1 MRISKGIVLLIIS
14 SFLLLSLSGCLELRV
29 AYIPDNLLTNGWHE
43 NVEKEESGS
52 SYFGLEKWNI
62 LVYENG
68 DVSALTIT
76 TIKTLIMMDKEE
88 LLKKIDSDIRNTCG
102 DYGITI
108 EGQSKV
114 SGSRM
119 LVNGHESRYVIYN
132 GTKNSEDYKIIGE
145 VWSCSYSG
153 ISVMCIGMA
162 KISDIKG
169 LESWREIAGDP
180 YGSIEGI
187 KGEGL
192 IYNINCH

>member
-1 MRISKGIVLLIIS
+1 MRTFRGIALLLIF
-14 SFLLLSLSGCLELRV
+14 SFLLLSLSGCLELRI
-29 AYIPDNLLTNGWHE
+29 AYIPDNLLTNGWQE

-68 DVSALTIT
+68 DVATLTVT
-76 TIKTLIMMDKEE
+76 TVKTLIMADKEE
-88 LLKKIDSDIRNTCG
+88 LFKKIDSDIRNTCA
-102 DYGITI
+102 DYDIAI
-108 EGQSKV
+108 NEQSKV
-114 SGSRM
+114 LGSRV
-119 LVNGHESRYVIYN
+119 LANGHETRYVIYN
-132 GTKNSEDYKIIGE
+132 GTKNSENYRIIGE

-153 ISVMCIGMA
+153 VSVMCIGMA
-162 KISDIKG
+162 KISDING

-187 KGEGL
+187 NGDGL